1 MDDDPTLSAID
12 NIPDSTQ
19 RLIMKNY
26 YSMLSTDMNE
36 NLLNTFVDPEYGQ
49 MGVNVGNK
57 DDWSSLYSW

>member
-1 MDDDPTLSAID
+1 MDDDLTLSAID

-49 MGVNVGNK
+49 MGVNVGSK